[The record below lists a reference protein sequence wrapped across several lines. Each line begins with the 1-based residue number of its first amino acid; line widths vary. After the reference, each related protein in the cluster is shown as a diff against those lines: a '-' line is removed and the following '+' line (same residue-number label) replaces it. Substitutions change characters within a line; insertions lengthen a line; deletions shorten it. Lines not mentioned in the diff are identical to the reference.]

1 MCFASAIEIVFSCFV
16 IIELSF
22 LLLKINDIDM
32 EPNKAARPAKGIP
45 AIIPIPLRAAARPL
59 DDKTT
64 AMTTVT
70 VDVVWQMYFSF
81 PCLFLTFL

>member
-1 MCFASAIEIVFSCFV
+1 
-16 IIELSF
+16 
-22 LLLKINDIDM
+22 M
-32 EPNKAARPAKGIP
+32 EPNKAARLAKGSP

-70 VDVVWQMYFSF
+70 VDVV
-81 PCLFLTFL
+81 